1 MKRIVG
7 LLVAALW
14 MSAAV
19 AYDPSNRQEY
29 LAKIKEAE
37 AYYNNACKNIA
48 GEKIYKTVPNV
59 EGILLMKVRPTRTD
73 KELSNPNW
81 PGAAFAREASGESY
95 IMSFLGYEQATSV
108 QGKWLPITREHRGF
122 INEDYNPKNV
132 SNLPGYR
139 WVDVV
144 DEKDGKRYRYT
155 LVKKVVG
162 RLDTTSFNV
171 QVELRRDPNMDLNV
185 YRTVLDRQP
194 APDPAPRYGV
204 TFEDHVVPEERAM
217 WIASSTVKALD
228 LKTKE
233 VLGEMKRYAMSYVH
247 VASSS
252 NPGPWLTEEWCPA
265 LGGFTAGYGTRLF
278 IDQVL
283 IPAKEH

>member
-14 MSAAV
+14 LSSAV
-19 AYDPSNRQEY
+19 AYDPSNRAEY

-59 EGILLMKVRPTRTD
+59 EGVLLMKIRPTRTD
-73 KELSNPNW
+73 RELSDPNW
-81 PGAAFAREASGESY
+81 PGAAFARESGGDWY
-95 IMSFLGYEQATSV
+95 IMSFLGYEQSTSRKGDPV
-108 QGKWLPITREHRGF
+108 TPGYRGI
-122 INEDYNPKNV
+122 INPESRPDSR

-139 WVDVV
+139 WVDVI
-144 DEKDGKRYRYT
+144 DEHDGKRYRYT
-155 LVKKVVG
+155 LLKKVVG

-171 QVELRRDPNMDLNV
+171 QVELRRNPKMDLNV

-204 TFEDHVVPEERAM
+204 TFEDQVIPEERAM
-217 WIASSTVKALD
+217 WIASSTVKAID
-228 LKTKE
+228 LKTNE

-247 VASSS
+247 IPS
-252 NPGPWLTEEWCPA
+252 NSTSGPWLTEEWCPA
-265 LGGFTAGYGTRLF
+265 LGGFTANYGTRLF